1 MTADAQTTPEP
12 KIDPEKLELRAKPR
26 PVTRISRKMLYA
38 GSALVL
44 VFISGAVLIALDPPD
59 WHESQQTE
67 LIGPGRTQT
76 PDRWPLK
83 IKPPA

>member
-12 KIDPEKLELRAKPR
+12 KIDPEKLELRARPR

-59 WHESQQTE
+59 WRTTQRTE
-67 LIGPGRTQT
+67 LIGPGRS
-76 PDRWPLK
+76 
-83 IKPPA
+83 